1 MSDSTIIPINGTGI
15 SPSIGRNN
23 TAKVDL
29 TQQEDSLPKAQE
41 PKSLLTQKQENIINY
56 LTNGGAALFNLF
68 TFVEGNWGLF
78 GFNNDWMEKISVWFS
93 KMATGTQGVIGAFDT
108 YKKQNLIPYIG
119 FLLEVPVAI
128 FASGYNLWLARG
140 LTQGWTQLHG
150 TFKRRELTTKDGKEK
165 YIGDD
170 CTRFG
175 GWIEGVKINLRE
187 LPKIVKE
194 IFTKPF
200 EKKQSFPRAVFTC
213 SFFQI
218 IGALTAF
225 CGLEKIGA
233 GIRDFWGAL
242 VDFAFMLDPGPH
254 KTKNS
259 SGDNEIKNNQKKGGA
274 SYVPAGMVWVGAA
287 VVDFVKRFT
296 DRIANLTQLS
306 LFFDRLASVFYVL
319 ANLDSSI
326 PESDLITKDEWEES
340 NNIEPLGKD
349 DSSNLEELKNVA

>member
-1 MSDSTIIPINGTGI
+1 MPDPILPINAGTVPFSNARTE
-15 SPSIGRNN
+15 SPI
-23 TAKVDL
+23 TV
-29 TQQEDSLPKAQE
+29 TQQEDSLSKAQE
-41 PKSLLTQKQENIINY
+41 PKSLLTQKQKNIINY
-56 LTNGGAALFNLF
+56 LTNGGAALFNLL

-78 GFNNDWMEKISVWFS
+78 GFNNDWMEKISGWFS
-93 KMATGTQGVIGAFDT
+93 KLATGTQGILGAFDT
-108 YKKQNLIPYIG
+108 FKKQNLIPYIG

-200 EKKQSFPRAVFTC
+200 EKKQSFPRAMFTC

-254 KTKNS
+254 KTK
-259 SGDNEIKNNQKKGGA
+259 DNETNNNQKKEGT

-296 DRIANLTQLS
+296 DIIPNMTQLS

-319 ANLDSSI
+319 ANFDSSI
-326 PESDLITKDEWEES
+326 DESNLITKGEMDEIEETKKLTRQGAP
-340 NNIEPLGKD
+340 EF
-349 DSSNLEELKNVA
+349 EELKNVA